1 MFNRAIE
8 LRPKDGK
15 VTEAEFLNAI
25 RSNEK
30 MTSLL
35 TLKVV
40 EIFDSGSK

>member
-1 MFNRAIE
+1 M
-8 LRPKDGK
+8 RPKDGK